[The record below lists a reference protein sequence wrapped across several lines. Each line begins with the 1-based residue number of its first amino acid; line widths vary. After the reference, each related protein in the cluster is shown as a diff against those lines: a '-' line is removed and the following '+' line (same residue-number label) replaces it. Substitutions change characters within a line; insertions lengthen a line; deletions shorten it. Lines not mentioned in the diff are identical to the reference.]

1 MAFREVNDLSTD
13 VTISLGGTNKK
24 TGKKNPT
31 SIEGY
36 YLGSRQVEDKKKK
49 SGVSYIYVFQTA
61 EGNVGVWGKTDLD
74 RKMQSAPLGA
84 MIRATH
90 SGMRATPN
98 GEMYTYKVEFDAD
111 NTVEVAGLEA
121 SFPNRESSFTADDGA
136 GEESIIDEDDDEAQ
150 SAAFAAAERAAKVA
164 ALLKGKSN
172 KRTA

>member
-1 MAFREVNDLSTD
+1 MAYREVNDLSTD
-13 VTISLGGTNKK
+13 VTISLGGVNKK

-84 MIRATH
+84 MTRATH

-98 GEMYTYKVEFDAD
+98 GEMYTYKVEIDKD
-111 NTVEVAGLEA
+111 NTIEVEGLEA
-121 SFPNRESSFTADDGA
+121 SFPDRESSSNNTEDDDN
-136 GEESIIDEDDDEAQ
+136 SIVDEDDEEAQ
-150 SAAFAAAERAAKVA
+150 AAATASAARAAKVA
-164 ALLKGKSN
+164 VFLKSK
-172 KRTA
+172 KTA